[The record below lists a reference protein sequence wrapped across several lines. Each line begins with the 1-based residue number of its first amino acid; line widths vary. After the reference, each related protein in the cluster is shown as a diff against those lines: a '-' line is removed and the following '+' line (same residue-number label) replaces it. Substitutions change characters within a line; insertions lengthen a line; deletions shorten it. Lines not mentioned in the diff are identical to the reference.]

1 MQTPPMRH
9 RNLIMAAS
17 IGNLLEWYDFTV
29 YALFARYIGEAVFRS
44 ADGFSQLAQSLLVF
58 GLGTVARPMG
68 AFMLGLYA
76 DRHGRR
82 KALSL
87 TCVLMGVGAA
97 LILLDPPY
105 ARIGRLSIVVL
116 CCARL
121 LQGICAGGEIG
132 SATAFLNEQAP
143 RHRRGLAGSFLQ
155 ATMGL
160 SNILGA
166 GVAAVLTAVL
176 TQAQLGAWGWRVPF
190 AIGLAII
197 PVGLYLRGA
206 MPADMPAARNTPDT
220 AILRE
225 LFTTYRKNV
234 FLALCMSILWATA
247 PYSLII
253 YFPLY
258 MQGSFGVSAHASY
271 VAFMTGNVALVGGS
285 LLAGLLA
292 DRVGA
297 WRMLSGSALA
307 LAVVPVLL
315 TSALPAHPGLLAMV
329 GVETG
334 LCALVALYVG
344 VAPLGIASLFP
355 RPVRASGI
363 AIGYNAAMVVFGGF
377 APAFLSMLGARQHML
392 LAPAFYVTFTALPAL
407 AALAVSAGYF
417 GPARTVQ
424 PKA

>member
-17 IGNLLEWYDFTV
+17 VGNLLEWYDFTV

-58 GLGTVARPMG
+58 GLGAVARPLG
-68 AFMLGLYA
+68 AFVLGLYA

-82 KALSL
+82 KALSV

-97 LILLDPPY
+97 LIMLDPPY
-105 ARIGRLSIVVL
+105 AQVGRLSILVL

-143 RHRRGLAGSFLQ
+143 RHLRGLSGSFLQ

-166 GVAAVLTAVL
+166 GVAAVLTTIL
-176 TQAQLGAWGWRVPF
+176 TDAQLGAWGWRVPF

-197 PVGLYLRGA
+197 PIGIYLRRSM
-206 MPADMPAARNTPDT
+206 MPDMPAPTAGRN
-220 AILRE
+220 ISVLSE
-225 LFTTYRKNV
+225 LFGKYKRNIA
-234 FLALCMSILWATA
+234 LALCMSILWAAA

-258 MQGSFGVSAHASY
+258 MQTAFGVSAHASY
-271 VAFMTGNVALVGGS
+271 VAFMAGNLALVGGS
-285 LLAGLLA
+285 LLAGRMA
-292 DRVGA
+292 DRIGA

-307 LAVVPVLL
+307 LAVVPMML
-315 TSALPAHPGLLAMV
+315 TAALPPHPGLPAMV

-334 LCALVALYVG
+334 LCLLVALYVG

-355 RPVRASGI
+355 RQVRASGI
-363 AIGYNAAMVVFGGF
+363 AISYNAAMTVFGGF

-392 LAPAFYVTFTALPAL
+392 LAPAFYVAFAAIPAL
-407 AALAVSAGYF
+407 AALVACARYV
-417 GPARTVQ
+417 GPTHDVQ
-424 PKA
+424 PEA